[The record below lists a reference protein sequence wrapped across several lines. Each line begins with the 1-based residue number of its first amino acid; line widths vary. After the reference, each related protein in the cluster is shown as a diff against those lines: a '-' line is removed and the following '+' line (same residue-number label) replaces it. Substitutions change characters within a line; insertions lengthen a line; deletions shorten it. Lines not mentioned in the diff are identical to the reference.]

1 MYTKQDIDNIASLVQ
16 NDSRSDKI
24 ATNCDQAQQQAPTN
38 SITIYLMLTSSPSSP
53 RIVLTISAE
62 ATATE
67 LRKAAAEAASVP
79 PKEARLIFRGR
90 VIVDS
95 TKCCMREYGVEDR
108 SVLHLVG
115 KPKESNATETCF
127 GDDSKNNSNEYSIH
141 GSPIDSHCHSS
152 DESNR
157 DDESSHE
164 AAYRSVHE
172 AAAIGDLHTLRAAAT
187 ENPHLLF
194 EFDSNGW
201 TPLHEAIRTGQI
213 DVISFLA
220 QESEAAGRDD
230 FVNDVGNFGSASSP
244 LALAIEHHGEDH
256 PITNRLRELVGQ
268 FASNNAEID
277 LSLHEAAARGDMRT
291 LCAAALQSP
300 HLLYEL
306 DSNGWT
312 PLHEAARAGHEKVV
326 SFLVQEAERDGVAD
340 FASAIVNSV
349 SNFGNGWS
357 PLALA
362 IEYHGEDH
370 PVTHALRQLGGQV
383 LYPRL

>member
-1 MYTKQDIDNIASLVQ
+1 MCTKEDIDNIASLVQ
-16 NDSRSDKI
+16 NDFCSDKI
-24 ATNCDQAQQQAPTN
+24 ATNYDQAQQQAPTN
-38 SITIYLMLTSSPSSP
+38 SIAIYLMLTSSPSSP
-53 RIVLTISAE
+53 RIKLIISAE

-67 LRKAAAEAASVP
+67 LRKAAAEVASVP

-90 VIVDS
+90 LIVDS
-95 TKCCMREYGVEDR
+95 TKCCMRDYGVEDG

-115 KPKESNATETCF
+115 KPKDSNATETCF

-141 GSPIDSHCHSS
+141 GSPIDLHRDTS
-152 DESNR
+152 DDSNR
-157 DDESSHE
+157 DNESSNE

-201 TPLHEAIRTGQI
+201 TPLHEAIRNGQA
-213 DVISFLA
+213 DVIAFLA

-230 FVNDVGNFGSASSP
+230 FVNDAGP

-256 PITNRLRELVGQ
+256 PITNRLRELVGR
-268 FASNNAEID
+268 FVSNNAEID
-277 LSLHEAAARGDMRT
+277 LSLHEAAARGDMHT

-312 PLHEAARAGHEKVV
+312 PLHEAARAGHEEVV
-326 SFLVQEAERDGVAD
+326 SFLVQEAERAGVAD
-340 FASAIVNSV
+340 VAIVNSV

-370 PVTHALRQLGGQV
+370 PVTHTLRQLGGQV